1 MESESNMA
9 DRLTIPVLPLR
20 DVVLFPGVAAPI
32 GAGRPMT
39 IKSIEAAL
47 ASPDKLVFAV
57 AQRQN
62 IEGVSPEGLYQV
74 GTIAKIG
81 QLQRGMSGMQ
91 LLLHGERRAMTM
103 HVTEENGHLV
113 AVVRG
118 LDDMPPVDDADP
130 SFVAL
135 HKELRARAAELGQKS
150 GLPEEV
156 VQQVLNGID
165 EPGRFSDLV
174 AGYLDLDTAQRQ
186 ELLETLAVDDRLR
199 RVLVHVQRQIA
210 VLDAQEDIKSQVQE
224 ELGERQREVY
234 LREQLKTIRRE
245 LGDEDDAGEMDEL
258 EERLTKLELPD
269 EARKEVN
276 RELGRLRRAG
286 RESMEAQV
294 IRTYLEHVAELPW
307 NTRTEERIDMVA
319 AASILDEDHYALGDV
334 KDRVLEFLAVRAMR
348 MERRKEEATHLKFE
362 APPSQVA
369 GEVPLV
375 GAVVPGAAQVPPPAV
390 ADVSEGRKHSPI
402 LLFVGPPGV
411 GKTSVAKSI
420 ARAMGRKYVRISL
433 GGARD
438 EADIRGHRRTYVG
451 AMPGRII
458 MGMKQAGTKNPVFLL
473 DEVDKLGVSF
483 QGDPAAALLEVLDPA
498 QNDSFTDHYLGIP
511 FDLSE
516 VLFIATSNLLQNIPG
531 PLLDRMEIVE
541 FSGYIEVEKVAIAE
555 KYLVPRQLEENA
567 LTPQQISFSG
577 PALLELVQR
586 YTREA
591 GVRQLEREVGKVAR
605 KIARR
610 IAAGDLAKVDVTPAL
625 VRELLGRPKLHP
637 EEKSG
642 NDQVGVAT
650 GMYYT
655 PMGGD
660 IMFVEAT
667 TMRGKG
673 ELVLTGQ
680 LGDVM
685 KESARA
691 AWTYARSHAA
701 ALHIKDEM
709 FDRDVHIHVPAG
721 AIPKDGPS
729 AGITMSIALVSALS
743 GREVR
748 HDIAMTGEVTL
759 RGRVLPIGGVKE
771 KLLGALRA
779 GITKI
784 IIPKQNESDLD
795 DLPAEARKRLEIH
808 PVEELGEVLAL
819 ALRDA
824 RYSEGKL
831 LFGDENP
838 RDVVALSTQFRH

>member
-1 MESESNMA
+1 MSE
-9 DRLTIPVLPLR
+9 RLTLPVLPLR
-20 DVVLFPGVAAPI
+20 DVVLFPGVTSPI
-32 GAGRPMT
+32 GAGRAVT
-39 IKSIEAAL
+39 LKAIEAAL
-47 ASPDKLVFAV
+47 GSPDKLVLAV
-57 AQRQN
+57 AQKEN
-62 IEGVSPEGLYQV
+62 IESVTAEGLHTV
-74 GTIAKIG
+74 GTIARIG

-91 LLLHGERRAMTM
+91 LLLHGEQRGMAMQF
-103 HVTEENGHLV
+103 TEENGHLV
-113 AVVRG
+113 AIVRPM
-118 LDDMPPVDDADP
+118 DDLPPVNSADA

-156 VQQVLNGID
+156 VQQVLNGVD
-165 EPGRFSDLV
+165 EPGRFADLV
-174 AGYLDLDTAQRQ
+174 AGYLDLSTIERQ
-186 ELLETLAVDDRLR
+186 GLLEALAVDERLR

-210 VLDAQEDIKSQVQE
+210 VLDAQEDIKTQVQE
-224 ELGERQREVY
+224 ELGERQREIY

-245 LGDEDDAGEMDEL
+245 LGDEDEAGEVDEL
-258 EERLTKLELPD
+258 EQRLEELELTD
-269 EARKEVN
+269 QARKEVD
-276 RELGRLRRAG
+276 RELGRLRRIG
-286 RESMEAQV
+286 RESMESQV
-294 IRTYLEHVAELPW
+294 IRTFLEHVAELPW
-307 NTRTEERIDMVA
+307 NERSDDRLELKEA
-319 AASILDEDHYALGDV
+319 GDILDADHYALGDV

-348 MERRKEEATHLKFE
+348 TRRDGT
-362 APPSQVA
+362 PPSHPADAPLSQKS
-369 GEVPLV
+369 GEVPATPDGIV
-375 GAVVPGAAQVPPPAV
+375 AGAAEVPPPAV
-390 ADVSEGRKHSPI
+390 ADVEEARKRSPI

-420 ARAMGRKYVRISL
+420 ARAMGRKYVRVSL

-458 MGMKQAGTKNPVFLL
+458 QGLKQAGTKNPVFLL
-473 DEVDKLGVSF
+473 DEIDKLGVSF
-483 QGDPAAALLEVLDPA
+483 QGDPASALLEVLDPA
-498 QNDSFTDHYLGIP
+498 QNDSFTGHYLGLP

-516 VLFIATSNLLQNIPG
+516 VMFVATANFIQNIPG
-531 PLLDRMEIVE
+531 PLLDRMEVVE
-541 FSGYIEVEKVAIAE
+541 FSGYIEAEKVAIAE
-555 KYLVPRQLEENA
+555 KYLVPRQVTDNG
-567 LTPQQISFSG
+567 LTPDQIAFTG

-586 YTREA
+586 YTRES
-591 GVRQLEREVGKVAR
+591 GVRQLEREIGRVTRKVAR
-605 KIARR
+605 RL
-610 IAAGDLAKVDVTPAL
+610 AGGEAEQVTVTAPV

-642 NDQVGVAT
+642 VDQVGLAT

-660 IMFVEAT
+660 IMFVEAS

-709 FDRDVHIHVPAG
+709 FNHDVHVHVPAG

-729 AGITMSIALVSALS
+729 AGITMSTALVSSLS

-779 GITKI
+779 GITRV
-784 IIPKQNESDLD
+784 IIPKQNEPDLD
-795 DLPAEARKRLEIH
+795 DLPAEARKRLEVH
-808 PVEELGEVLAL
+808 LVEELGEVLAL
-819 ALRDA
+819 ALKDV

-838 RDVVALSTQFRH
+838 RDVVPLSRHFPH